1 MHTRVAMIG
10 AMLRLSSFL
19 ACVFLLP
26 LCVFAYTSV
35 IAKPE
40 LASTVLTIGDVE
52 VPQEFFGQLDNFPHT
67 FDFSLAE
74 KMDFK
79 ATVFV
84 HDEEEQKNDVSI
96 ILVKKERRGVSEIG
110 RTSSKNDSWESDF
123 DYVLVE
129 SFKKGGAIEAPLEA
143 GEYTLEVSSPN
154 NDGAYR
160 LRIGEGVRRGYFDSV
175 RALFEVKDMF
185 GSSALSAILS
195 PLLYVPILLLLIIGG
210 AFFYFRMR
218 RS

>member
-1 MHTRVAMIG
+1 MISG
-10 AMLRLSSFL
+10 MIRSLSFSAF
-19 ACVFLLP
+19 VFLWP

-40 LASTVLTIGDVE
+40 LASTVLTITDVDR
-52 VPQEFFGQLDNFPHT
+52 PQEFFGQLNNFPHT
-67 FDFSLAE
+67 FDFSLSE

-79 ATVFV
+79 ASVFV
-84 HDEEEQKNDVSI
+84 HDGEVQKNDVSI

-110 RTSSKNDSWESDF
+110 RTSSKNDSWESGF

-129 SFKKGGAIEAPLEA
+129 SFKKGGEIAAPLEA

-154 NDGAYR
+154 NDGIYR
-160 LRIGEGVRRGYFDSV
+160 LRIGEGGRRGYFDSV
-175 RALFEVKDMF
+175 RTLFEVKDLT
-185 GSSALSAILS
+185 GSSPLSAILS
-195 PLLYVPILLLLIIGG
+195 PLLYVPIVLLLLLVGVFI
-210 AFFYFRMR
+210 YLRR